1 MILAGIRIS
10 LCLVLQFVKENKM
23 AFDLNNEIGS
33 HLKYYNQLMEESTK
47 IGDDME
53 SIVKGIMKDTDNGE
67 ELDRGV
73 FVELEEKAFTSSIIQ
88 TEIVKAVARIRLLYQ
103 MSFGMGVKLSLTPL
117 YQNILD
123 SIVGADT
130 VDFVFMENNGR
141 LVFKDEEFGK
151 FIHANCEKRV
161 PNESLTDRYRMLRAQ
176 YDEYMNGT
184 TKVSDNGKKTHTE

>member
-1 MILAGIRIS
+1 
-10 LCLVLQFVKENKM
+10 M
-23 AFDLNNEIGS
+23 AFDLNSEIGS

-73 FVELEEKAFTSSIIQ
+73 FVDLEEKAFTSSIIQ

-103 MSFGMGVKLSLTPL
+103 MSFGMGVKLNLTPL

-130 VDFVFMENNGR
+130 VDFVFMESNGR

-161 PNESLTDRYRMLRAQ
+161 SNESLTERYRMLRAQ
-176 YDEYMNGT
+176 YDEYINGT